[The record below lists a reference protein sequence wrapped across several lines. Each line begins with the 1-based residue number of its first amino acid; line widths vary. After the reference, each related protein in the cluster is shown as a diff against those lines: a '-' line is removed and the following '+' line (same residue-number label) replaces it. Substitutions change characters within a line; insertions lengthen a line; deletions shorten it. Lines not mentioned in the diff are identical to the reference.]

1 MANNSESYPLKQWV
15 AFLYIA
21 VAGKGGV
28 KNYNMKKYIFL
39 FVITLFVSACS
50 SSKQFQ
56 QDQSLSFKLPR
67 KANEIAFEDFFRQ
80 YNPKKSKI
88 NTNYYTNLFQ
98 MDSFY
103 ISTQPLY
110 KRKILPDELSSFK
123 KDLHDEQFFPE
134 TSIGVKNYESSI
146 KIYGNAETLTEYLE
160 TDWFQA
166 SYFRFHVVDKAHS
179 QLLVGVLQ
187 FPKTEKEKA
196 AILLDKFYKSIRFT
210 PADTSKNGL

>member
-1 MANNSESYPLKQWV
+1 M
-15 AFLYIA
+15 
-21 VAGKGGV
+21 
-28 KNYNMKKYIFL
+28 KNYIFL
-39 FVITLFVSACS
+39 FAITLFVSACS

-56 QDQSLSFKLPR
+56 QDQSLSFKLPP
-67 KANEIAFEDFFRQ
+67 KAHKIAFEDFFRQ
-80 YNPKKSKI
+80 YNPKKTRIK
-88 NTNYYTNLFQ
+88 TALFTSLYQ
-98 MDSFY
+98 IDDSFY
-103 ISTQPLY
+103 ICTQPLF
-110 KRKILPDELSSFK
+110 KRKILPDELNSDK
-123 KDLHDEQFFPE
+123 KELHDEQFFPE

-210 PADTSKNGL
+210 PAFTSKKGL